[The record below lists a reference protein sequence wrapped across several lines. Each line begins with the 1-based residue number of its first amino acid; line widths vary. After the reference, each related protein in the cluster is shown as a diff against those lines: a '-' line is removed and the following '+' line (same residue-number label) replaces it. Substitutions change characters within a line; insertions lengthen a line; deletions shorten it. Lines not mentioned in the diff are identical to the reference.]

1 MGVPY
6 NMLLGQLPTISVGS
20 ANTESP
26 TKVLCLTQLVSID
39 ELRDDQEFEDI
50 YQDIRDEC
58 GKFGAIVNLVIPR
71 PNSKGEEVPGLGKAF
86 VEYVDTQSSMKAKA
100 ALNGRGFG
108 GNIVRAVYYSE
119 DKFTQ
124 GEFNDAIS

>member
-1 MGVPY
+1 M
-6 NMLLGQLPTISVGS
+6 
-20 ANTESP
+20 
-26 TKVLCLTQLVSID
+26 
-39 ELRDDQEFEDI
+39 
-50 YQDIRDEC
+50 
-58 GKFGAIVNLVIPR
+58 NLVIPR
-71 PNSKGEEVPGLGKAF
+71 PSSNGEEVPGLGKAF

-119 DKFTQ
+119 DKFTR